1 MPDHVDSLDFVIRI
15 SLRANL
21 DDRLVVNGV
30 PIGGRAGLSIG
41 FVVASC

>member
-30 PIGGRAGLSIG
+30 PIHGRAGLSIG